1 MGSLARYIVAFALIG
16 ADFTNNAVN
25 AATLTINGRTVSVLG
40 GHQEFTKEAGR
51 DPGSVPRMSV
61 CNSLD
66 FDPENCGIFFGHRMI
81 DPAEKLRNALKQSI
95 ITTQEM
101 QPQENGVSRPPETPP
116 TGVPLPPSG
125 MDGVSARDASM
136 HAAASAAA
144 TTSTSHNAHDGNSVN
159 AADAP
164 QPPSTTD
171 SAGGRNGGL
180 SFVLDELF
188 GGPYVGATEKAKQL
202 KMLIMG
208 GARIHGGSIKVIRG
222 MDGGRQQVI
231 HVGLT
236 SEILLRLIELAEKGI
251 VMKEALSIITQSIA
265 DSNKEAAA
273 IMHPSSSDHQHN
285 NEAVESA
292 PQQHHLP
299 STTPNEHSSHIE
311 KTEEQQHQHQHQH
324 QHPDNAGSGFDNHD
338 NQEEQ
343 LTSEERVVHHGA
355 P

>member
-116 TGVPLPPSG
+116 T
-125 MDGVSARDASM
+125 
-136 HAAASAAA
+136 
-144 TTSTSHNAHDGNSVN
+144 GNSVN

-299 STTPNEHSSHIE
+299 STTPNEHSSHVE